1 MRRLIAPVAPT
12 LALLIALAG
21 CTPAPP
27 AVESSSPPSARPTAT
42 ARAETTPEPRL
53 SVTCDALVD
62 ADALATAFGVEGSPR
77 TPEPPTG
84 SIVDTFAGRGELA
97 VRQEGALLCEW
108 GEAAGADP
116 ALVVQVLPDVAD
128 LASLGDVVE
137 PSPVAD
143 DARELC
149 GERRLRFDCAF
160 WIPLASTTTVVAL
173 TGDAALAADLVAFR
187 ALARETAGG
196 IARAADAA
204 TIMPAWQPK
213 PTALTLPTTCGELI
227 EESSRLGSLGA
238 LTADAT
244 AGQLVDPLA
253 LTAVATIGGL
263 SCAWS
268 GQDGGTL
275 DVLLMPGAAWA
286 WDDFAPRS
294 TDLLDFT
301 PRADLGEA
309 AALASQGGDHLLD
322 VRAGGAW
329 LSIRAD
335 TSSPEALVDLA
346 RALLDIIGADD

>member
-1 MRRLIAPVAPT
+1 MPRLIAPVAA
-12 LALLIALAG
+12 ALLLVALAG
-21 CTPAPP
+21 CTATPP
-27 AVESSSPPSARPTAT
+27 AIEPSSPSPTRPTAT
-42 ARAETTPEPRL
+42 ASATTTPEPRL
-53 SVTCDALVD
+53 SVTCDELAD
-62 ADALATAFGVEGSPR
+62 ADALATAFGIEGRLR
-77 TPEPPTG
+77 TPAPPTG

-97 VRQEGALLCEW
+97 VRQNGALLCEW
-108 GEAAGADP
+108 GEAAGAEP
-116 ALVVQVLPDVAD
+116 ALVVQVLPAVAD
-128 LASLGDVVE
+128 LASLGDAAQ

-149 GERRLRFDCAF
+149 GERSLRFDCAF
-160 WIPLASTTTVVAL
+160 WIPLATTTTVVAL
-173 TGDAALAADLVAFR
+173 TGDAALATDLDEFR
-187 ALARETAGG
+187 MTARETAGS

-204 TIMPAWQPK
+204 TIAPAWQPE
-213 PTALTLPTTCGELI
+213 PSALTVPATCGGLI
-227 EESSRLGSLGA
+227 EDGSRLGSLGA

-253 LTAVATIGGL
+253 LTAVDAIGGL
-263 SCAWS
+263 ACAWT

-286 WDDFAPRS
+286 WRDFAPRS

-301 PRADLGEA
+301 PRDDLGEA
-309 AALASQGGDHLLD
+309 AALASANGDHLLD

-346 RALLDIIGADD
+346 AAILDIVGAGD